1 MLKCMCSISEGSMG
15 AVNPRR
21 AVLGKS
27 LNSLFGEGKSLC
39 ALTWKVGAREVLS
52 CHNCIQE
59 IVVKVMVV
67 V

>member
-1 MLKCMCSISEGSMG
+1 MG